1 MITCA
6 LVGPFLDGLVADCQ
20 VFGRRFQIGSGGQ
33 WEHSIGGFSVK
44 SVYEAPALIAAGSF
58 AKVTAG
64 GPVQGQGG
72 GGHGKWGHGRD
83 HCCRRRVHDC

>member
-1 MITCA
+1 M
-6 LVGPFLDGLVADCQ
+6 
-20 VFGRRFQIGSGGQ
+20 
-33 WEHSIGGFSVK
+33 K